1 VKALRHI
8 LNLTMLMTF
17 LVMVV
22 SGCLAFFLPFS
33 IKITGLHAL
42 MGFLFLWM
50 IVAHLRN
57 NFKGLKRGGR
67 PKELLIA
74 VTLTGLITTLFIWQP
89 APVRAV
95 LNLSSNQGASLQ
107 AFEQTVDTWNY
118 LYTPAENYQ
127 LQLEIKF
134 GEHYKQAAPPAL
146 AVWLENSSGYHVK
159 TLFEPEIENALP
171 YWQWKVAEYEKAKR
185 EAESNEAE
193 GVDAMSSATPN
204 ASFDPRDYILPERNT
219 EPFFMVVEVDEAGDA
234 NDDYSDQPSIL
245 YRVEIDNAY
254 PSYFQV
260 LEIVGY
266 TRYDVDADSWDA
278 YFPDGRLST
287 ALGLIDSALLTI
299 ER

>member
-1 VKALRHI
+1 MDDRRAPSKQLQRLEAGWTSEGVADRCDADGADHHTI
-8 LNLTMLMTF
+8 
-17 LVMVV
+17 
-22 SGCLAFFLPFS
+22 CLAAS
-33 IKITGLHAL
+33 SGQ
-42 MGFLFLWM
+42 G
-50 IVAHLRN
+50 
-57 NFKGLKRGGR
+57 GLKS
-67 PKELLIA
+67 KL
-74 VTLTGLITTLFIWQP
+74 QP
-89 APVRAV
+89 
-95 LNLSSNQGASLQ
+95 GASLQ

-118 LYTPAENYQ
+118 LYTPTENYQ

-134 GEHYKQAAPPAL
+134 GEHYKQATPPAL

-159 TLFEPEIENALP
+159 TLLAPSIENVLP
-171 YWQWKVAEYEKAKR
+171 YWQWKVAEYEKAK
-185 EAESNEAE
+185 NEAE
-193 GVDAMSSATPN
+193 AVDAMSSATPN

-260 LEIVGY
+260 LKIVGY
-266 TRYDVDADSWDA
+266 TQYDVDTDSWDA